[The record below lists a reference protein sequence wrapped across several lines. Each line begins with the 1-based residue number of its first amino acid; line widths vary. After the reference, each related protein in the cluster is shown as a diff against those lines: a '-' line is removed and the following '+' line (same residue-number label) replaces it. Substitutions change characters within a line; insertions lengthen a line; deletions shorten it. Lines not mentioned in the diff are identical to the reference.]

1 MISVAD
7 LRTALKLEPLEDAYA
22 EEEEVAYLEDLEAA
36 AVAFVERYTGR
47 YYGPEVDD
55 EELVVGGTASGVLYL
70 PERMSTVTAVAGRSY
85 LGGTETEIGED
96 DDDGWMLKVGPGATH
111 GFQLMRRGGSWW
123 DGSLEY
129 VVTGTIGY
137 AAGDEP
143 PDIRK
148 AVIKIVGRWNEQRV
162 QLGDAPS
169 AEIPADVK
177 EILNLHRRLVI

>member
-22 EEEEVAYLEDLEAA
+22 EEEEAAYLEDLEAA

-47 YYGPEVDD
+47 YYGT
-55 EELVVGGTASGVLYL
+55 EEEEAEFVVGGSASGTLYL
-70 PERMSTVTAVAGRSY
+70 PERMSAVATVSSRSY
-85 LGGTETEIGED
+85 LGGAETEIGEED
-96 DDDGWMLKVGPGATH
+96 ADGWLLKVPNGATH
-111 GFQLMRRGGSWW
+111 GFQLLRRGGQWW
-123 DGSLEY
+123 DSALEY

-137 AAGDEP
+137 AAGSEP